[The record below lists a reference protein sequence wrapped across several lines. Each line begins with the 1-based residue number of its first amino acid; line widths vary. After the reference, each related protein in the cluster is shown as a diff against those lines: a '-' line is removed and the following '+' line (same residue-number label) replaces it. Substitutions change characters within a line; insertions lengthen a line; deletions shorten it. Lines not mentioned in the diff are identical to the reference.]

1 MVRTALLRLAGLI
14 MGIGS
19 KAPTEYGFQS
29 AADSVRDSSTHNQ
42 VHYKQTNK
50 QTSGSK
56 TPIEYGFRFARGC
69 FYEPSGIGIG
79 GKRVSRRQPTAAGSR
94 ARDFEGLMQCH

>member
-1 MVRTALLRLAGLI
+1 MVGTALLRLAGLI

-50 QTSGSK
+50 QTNFKIPCSG
-56 TPIEYGFRFARGC
+56 
-69 FYEPSGIGIG
+69 PSCG
-79 GKRVSRRQPTAAGSR
+79 GWAACLLDHMVKVVR
-94 ARDFEGLMQCH
+94 WV